1 MSKTIY
7 KRSIMEPEMGFVAT
21 QNWLAAQASRA
32 YEKGLKVVR
41 VWNGSGRDK
50 ILNEV
55 VVSKC

>member
-7 KRSIMEPEMGFVAT
+7 NRSIIESELGFVKT
-21 QNWLAAQASRA
+21 QNFLAQQAARGIESGRR
-32 YEKGLKVVR
+32 VCR
-41 VWNGSGRDK
+41 VWSVSGRDK